1 MSNVFVLEQ
10 LLSIMR
16 LDKSTGQAQEMKEG
30 GALRVSV
37 TRQEIEKQMHE
48 LARMYVETHDSK
60 IIKELYKLGC
70 ELEKMEKLE
79 KQ

>member
-1 MSNVFVLEQ
+1 MSNVFVLEEW
-10 LLSIMR
+10 LSIMR
-16 LDKSTGQAQEMKEG
+16 LDKCHGASPGNERG